1 MATTGKNNNG
11 AFLNLFWDLASDE
24 RDKRLSAAQQIIAHI
39 KASEE
44 QGTKVDMEYTLKRL
58 VRGLGSSRDS
68 ARQGFV
74 TCLCELLEVVKA
86 IDIPSTLELIDEHT
100 KVIDAL
106 CCLHWPTAGIRRC
119 RYYSARYRAGYA
131 LFLESISL
139 TPPLPPSHRPYPH
152 PHPDY
157 WLVERFRRARFHLR

>member
-44 QGTKVDMEYTLKRL
+44 QGTKVDTDYTLKRL

-100 KVIDAL
+100 KVIDAVR
-106 CCLHWPTAGIRRC
+106 CLH
-119 RYYSARYRAGYA
+119 
-131 LFLESISL
+131 
-139 TPPLPPSHRPYPH
+139 
-152 PHPDY
+152 
-157 WLVERFRRARFHLR
+157 